1 MAKSRQR
8 PPGQPA
14 QRRALVAPR
23 EESAAN
29 GAAEDGLRKHGD
41 APGAARSRSLVP
53 LLLRAEWLVVL
64 AAIAAAILRFRQ
76 LGTIPPGLNQDEAA
90 NGYDAYSLLLTG
102 RDHLG
107 HAFPVAGLESLGDW
121 ASPLLTFLTV
131 PAVGLFGLELG
142 TIRGV
147 AAAMGALAVPVVY
160 WLALE
165 LFGARLLGVVAA
177 WIIALSP
184 WHMHLSRWAIPPAIV
199 PTMVAATLLAL
210 VWSAKR
216 RSARGIVVAA
226 ILAGLTIASYPTM
239 KLYVPLLG
247 LTVLA
252 VYWRELL
259 RIKWEA
265 LAYAALA
272 ILLIAGPILYLST
285 RDPGGRARFDQESI
299 FKQADI
305 EVTPGFLARQYF
317 AYFSPK
323 YLFQTGDNDPMHI
336 PGRYGAEVRALAP
349 FLVIGL
355 AGLGY
360 GLLRRR
366 FSRWTAFPWLQPQVA
381 ALILLALVLVPVP
394 GSLTKPSPL
403 ALRGAQYIPLAAL
416 LAAVGIAVVAEG
428 LARLVA
434 ARRQVFAQGALAA
447 VLLLPSAPEL
457 SARYRYY
464 FGEYPD
470 TVVWHYQYGLEEALA
485 FARERQAEYDEI
497 WVDRTNQ
504 PYILVLFFTRAD
516 PSTVHRELNVRRQPP
531 HFNSVS
537 SFGKYRFGDPFNG
550 ARATLPV
557 LYTIARPPGQARYEV
572 RGGMHN
578 GRQILLVRKP

>member
-1 MAKSRQR
+1 M
-8 PPGQPA
+8 
-14 QRRALVAPR
+14 
-23 EESAAN
+23 
-29 GAAEDGLRKHGD
+29 
-41 APGAARSRSLVP
+41 PGAIRLPALAP
-53 LLLRAEWLVVL
+53 LLLRAEWLVLL
-64 AAIAAAILRFRQ
+64 ATIAAVVLRFRG

-121 ASPLLTFLTV
+121 ASPLLTFLTI
-131 PAVGLFGLELG
+131 PAVGLFGLEVE

-165 LFGARLLGVVAA
+165 MFGARLVGVVAA
-177 WIIALSP
+177 WIVALSP

-199 PTMVAATLLAL
+199 PTMVALTLLAL
-210 VWSAKR
+210 VWSMKR
-216 RSARGIVVAA
+216 RSARGIVVTA

-247 LTVLA
+247 LAVVA

-272 ILLIAGPILYLST
+272 LLLIAGPILYLST

-305 EVTPGFLARQYF
+305 EVTPGFLAQQYL

-349 FLVIGL
+349 FLLLGL
-355 AGLGY
+355 GGLGY

-366 FSRWTAFPWLQPQVA
+366 FGWTAIPWLQPQVA
-381 ALILLALVLVPVP
+381 ALILLALLLVPVP

-416 LAAVGIAVVAEG
+416 IAAIGIAILAEG
-428 LARLVA
+428 LVLLFAT
-434 ARRQVFAQGALAA
+434 RRQALAHG
-447 VLLLPSAPEL
+447 LLAAMFLLTAAPEL
-457 SARYRYY
+457 SDRYRYY
-464 FGEYPD
+464 FGAYPD
-470 TVVWHYQYGLEEALA
+470 TVVWHYQYGLREALA
-485 FARERQAEYDEI
+485 FARSREAEYNEI

-516 PSTVHRELNVRRQPP
+516 PSTVHRELRVRRQPP
-531 HFNSVS
+531 YFNGVD

-550 ARATLPV
+550 AQATLPV
-557 LYTIARPPGQARYEV
+557 LYRIERPTGQPRYEV
-572 RGGMHN
+572 RGGTYN
-578 GRQILLVRKP
+578 GRKILLVRKP

>member
-1 MAKSRQR
+1 MARGKRQPQSS
-8 PPGQPA
+8 PP
-14 QRRALVAPR
+14 VAPP
-23 EESAAN
+23 SN
-29 GAAEDGLRKHGD
+29 GVAPSAEDERVETVAA
-41 APGAARSRSLVP
+41 APEAARPWALPP
-53 LLLRAEWLVVL
+53 LLLRAEWLVL
-64 AAIAAAILRFRQ
+64 AAMIVAALLRFRQ

-121 ASPLLTFLTV
+121 ASPLLTFLTI
-131 PAVGLFGLELG
+131 PAVGLFGMEVE

-147 AAAMGALAVPVVY
+147 AAAVGVLAVPVVY

-165 LFGARLLGVVAA
+165 LFGVRVVGVLAA

-199 PTMVAATLLAL
+199 PTMVALTLLAL
-210 VWSAKR
+210 VWSVKR
-216 RSARGIVVAA
+216 RSARGIVLTA
-226 ILAGLTIASYPTM
+226 ILAGLTVASYPTM
-239 KLYVPLLG
+239 KLYLPLLG
-247 LTVLA
+247 LAVLA

-259 RIKWEA
+259 QIKWEA
-265 LAYAALA
+265 LLYAALA
-272 ILLIAGPILYLST
+272 LLLTVGPILYLST

-305 EVTPGFLARQYF
+305 EVTPAFLARQYL

-323 YLFQTGDNDPMHI
+323 YLFDTGDNDPMHI

-349 FLVIGL
+349 FLILGL

-360 GLLRRR
+360 GLLRWR
-366 FSRWTAFPWLQPQVA
+366 FKGWSMFPWLQPQVA
-381 ALILLALVLVPVP
+381 ALLLLALVLVPVP

-403 ALRGAQYIPLAAL
+403 ALRGAQYIPLAAII
-416 LAAVGIAVVAEG
+416 AAIGIAVVAEG
-428 LARLVA
+428 LVRLFA
-434 ARRQVFAQGALAA
+434 AQRQALAQGALAL
-447 VLLLPSAPEL
+447 VLLLPTAPEL

-470 TVVWHYQYGLEEALA
+470 TVVWHYQYGLQEALD
-485 FARERQAEYDEI
+485 FARAREGEYNEI

-504 PYILVLFFTRAD
+504 PYILVLFFARAD
-516 PSTVHRELNVRRQPP
+516 PSTVHRELSVRRQPP
-531 HFNSVS
+531 YFNNVS

-550 ARATLPV
+550 AQTNLPV
-557 LYTIARPPGQARYEV
+557 LFTIARPPGQQRYEV
-572 RGGMHN
+572 RGGTYN
-578 GRQILLVRKP
+578 GRRILVVRKP